1 VKAPEG
7 FAARLSLV
15 RSLCTPSEPSATPLK
30 RRTRGRV
37 LDEPLGGVAAP
48 LVEIAGNVEIVLGPG
63 PNQRLLP
70 IAVHEEPLYLRE
82 ELLSA
87 FELNVSYENGR
98 LPIGDGEAIPMVQL
112 RSIPAADAAG
122 AGGGTNTKNTNTKN
136 AGGGTIIAAMPE
148 SLITIEIV
156 QGHRALV
163 RGLSVLGW
171 TGRVMPRALLPSEAL
186 AGTRGLV
193 ALAGEG
199 MVLLD
204 GR

>member
-1 VKAPEG
+1 
-7 FAARLSLV
+7 
-15 RSLCTPSEPSATPLK
+15 
-30 RRTRGRV
+30 
-37 LDEPLGGVAAP
+37 
-48 LVEIAGNVEIVLGPG
+48 
-63 PNQRLLP
+63 
-70 IAVHEEPLYLRE
+70 
-82 ELLSA
+82 
-87 FELNVSYENGR
+87 
-98 LPIGDGEAIPMVQL
+98 MVQL

-122 AGGGTNTKNTNTKN
+122 AGGGTNTQNTKN

-156 QGHRALV
+156 QGHKALV